1 MFVSQGIGQ
10 TQLRTTRTA
19 QMVQNPKSILGIWLF
34 NHLSIYLWILCYQS
48 LAIMSHDVEK
58 GDVEPI
64 SNRMVTWLTLQY

>member
-64 SNRMVTWLTLQY
+64 SNRMVTWLTLQ

>member
-34 NHLSIYLWILCYQS
+34 NHLSIDLWILCYQS

-64 SNRMVTWLTLQY
+64 SNRMVTWLTLQ

>member
-34 NHLSIYLWILCYQS
+34 NHFSFYLGILCYQS

-64 SNRMVTWLTLQY
+64 SNRMVTWLTLQ